1 MITAFQKS
9 AFQNNAYQILTEV
22 SSGTAKGGGGSSYRR
37 RKQPEEIKP
46 VEKPE
51 KKKQVIQNIVVEI
64 LPVVIK
70 VELNNIEIETHSDTE
85 VLCEEYQLKIE
96 SNKISIETTQDY
108 YDEDESIK
116 LLLLLAA

>member
-85 VLCEEYQLKIE
+85 VLCEAIQLKTE
-96 SNKISIETTQDY
+96 SNNINIETTQDY

>member
-22 SSGTAKGGGGSSYRR
+22 SGTARSGGGASYRR

-46 VEKPE
+46 VEKIE
-51 KKKQVIQNIVVEI
+51 EKKQVIQNIVVEI
-64 LPVVIK
+64 LPVIIK
-70 VELNNIEIETHSDTE
+70 VESNNIEIETHSDTE
-85 VLCEEYQLKIE
+85 VLCEAIQLKIE
-96 SNKISIETTQDY
+96 SNNINIETTQDY

>member
-22 SSGTAKGGGGSSYRR
+22 SSGTARSGGGASYRR
-37 RKQPEEIKP
+37 KKRPEEIKP
-46 VEKPE
+46 EPKE
-51 KKKQVIQNIVVEI
+51 KKQIIKNIVVEI
-64 LPVVIK
+64 LPVIIK
-70 VELNNIEIETHSDTE
+70 VESNNIEIETHSDTE
-85 VLCEEYQLKIE
+85 VLCEAIQLKIE
-96 SNKISIETTQDY
+96 SNNINIETTQDY